1 MLLKAK
7 GSKYGNKKVQVDGI
21 KFDSR
26 LELYCYELL
35 KESSIDFEFQ
45 KRLELVPK
53 FRYNKENIRAITMII
68 DFVINVDGKY
78 IYVDTKGLPTEVS
91 KIKYKMLRY
100 HLKDEDNTD
109 VVWLKNKKEV
119 LSFINK
125 INSKN
130 EYN

>member
-7 GSKYGNKKVQVDGI
+7 GSKYGNKKVEVDGI

-35 KESSIDFEFQ
+35 KQFNIDFEFQ
-45 KRLELVPK
+45 TRIELVPK
-53 FRYNKENIRAITMII
+53 FRYNSENIRAITII
-68 DFVINVDGKY
+68 VDFVINVNGTL

-100 HLKDEDNTD
+100 HLKEQGNTD

-125 INSKN
+125 INSK
-130 EYN
+130 